1 MEDKIVRRLTQA
13 LGVGTLA
20 FGLVPFASP
29 KLFSRLFGL
38 KAPSEPTVEAAF
50 RSVGA
55 RDIALGVGIWFAVKQ
70 GVRRGHGDSYAPW
83 VLARMCADVGD
94 TIAAL
99 IAIRRGER
107 NPRFL
112 ALTGMAAGAVVFD
125 GWLWTQARAAEAG
138 ASTPSASRDASRRW
152 VRSSRTSGES
162 R

>member
-1 MEDKIVRRLTQA
+1 MDEGVMEDKIVRRLTQA

-38 KAPSEPTVEAAF
+38 KAPSEPTIEAAF

-55 RDIALGVGIWFAVKQ
+55 RDIALGMGIWFAVTH

-107 NPRFL
+107 DPRFL
-112 ALTGMAAGAVVFD
+112 ALMGMAAGAAVFD
-125 GWLWTQARAAEAG
+125 GWLWTQARVGGESISA
-138 ASTPSASRDASRRW
+138 ASRD
-152 VRSSRTSGES
+152 TSEG
-162 R
+162 RAR